1 MRLRMLGPLEVYDG
15 QRVAVLGGA
24 RRRSVLALLLLHAN
38 RVVATSRLLDA
49 LWPAGEAPASA
60 RKILQNAVSGLR
72 AALAGGGRAD
82 GVVLVTRPPGYML
95 TVDPEQVD
103 LHVFERLAAQ
113 GRSRLARG
121 EYAQAAAVLR
131 EALDLWRGPA
141 LADLVETGIA
151 WPELAAVDNARL
163 DAMDD
168 YFEAAL
174 ACGRHREVV
183 RELETVVENDPLRE
197 RSCGHLMLALYRC
210 GRQADALE
218 AYGRTRAALVED
230 LGVDPGH
237 DLRSL
242 QRAILNHD
250 PSLRPA
256 AAGRPPAA
264 IEAPAGTAAGAAR
277 TGMGSVEECL
287 TGHALPIVDRE
298 YELAVVQG
306 MLERTGHRRRPHLV
320 TVLGGPGLGKTR
332 FLIEVERRLV
342 GQARSARYLVS
353 RCPVTGVTIQ
363 SLGGAARLPAGVLSR
378 LEGMLAADGDRDA
391 ASMAAVWKEFVA
403 EHRLDLPLVMVID
416 DLHEVP
422 DALLEFLDE
431 LTAGA
436 DPIPVLVVAAAR
448 ADLLDRRPF
457 WGGGRTDS
465 AVLTLDRLSD
475 AAVDQLLDFLWLTG
489 SVEPDGPPGERRD
502 RLRGHLRGLLPPA
515 HPLDQPRV
523 AVEGVAVGDRP
534 LDHGLGTAGQIDVD
548 APGPALVDQVAQ
560 R

>member
-1 MRLRMLGPLEVYDG
+1 MRFRMLGPLEVRDG

-24 RRRSVLALLLLHAN
+24 RRRSVLAMLLLHAN

-60 RKILQNAVSGLR
+60 RKVLQNAVSGLR
-72 AALAGGGRAD
+72 GELAGGDRTAD
-82 GVVLVTRPPGYML
+82 GAALVTRPPGYML

-103 LHVFERLAAQ
+103 LHVFERLTAR
-113 GRSRLARG
+113 GRSHLARG
-121 EYAQAAAVLR
+121 ECTQAAAALR
-131 EALDLWRGPA
+131 EALDLWRGPV
-141 LADLVETGIA
+141 LADLVETGVA
-151 WPELAAVDNARL
+151 WPELAAVEIARL

-174 ACGRHREVV
+174 ACGRHREAV
-183 RELETVVENDPLRE
+183 RELEIMVENDPLRE

-218 AYGRTRAALVED
+218 AYGRTRTALAED

-250 PSLRPA
+250 PSLRLA
-256 AAGRPPAA
+256 AAGGPSTA
-264 IEAPAGTAAGAAR
+264 IGAPAGTAAGAAR
-277 TGMGSVEECL
+277 TGTGSVEECL

-342 GQARSARYLVS
+342 SQARTARYLVS

-363 SLGGAARLPAGVLSR
+363 SLGGAARLPAGTLSR
-378 LEGMLAADGDRDA
+378 LGGVLAADGVQDA
-391 ASMAAVWKEFVA
+391 AHMAAVWKEFVA

-416 DLHEVP
+416 DLHRAP
-422 DALLEFLDE
+422 DALLEFVDG
-431 LTAGA
+431 LTAGP
-436 DPIPVLVVAAAR
+436 DPVPVLVVAAAR
-448 ADLLDRRPF
+448 PDLLDRRPC
-457 WGGGRTDS
+457 WSGGRPDS

-475 AAVDQLLDFLWLTG
+475 TAVDQLLDFLWPAG
-489 SVEPDGPPGERRD
+489 SVEPVGPPDERRD
-502 RLRGHLRGLLPPA
+502 RLRGLLPLA
-515 HPLDQPRV
+515 HLLDQPRV
-523 AVEGVAVGDRP
+523 AVGGVAAGDRP
-534 LDHGLGTAGQIDVD
+534 LDQDLGAAGQIDVD
-548 APGPALVDQVAQ
+548 APDPALVDQVAE